1 MNITQAAIEKNRVT
15 TIALLVVAA
24 MGISSFLGLPQ
35 SEDPGF
41 LVRTAVVQTIFPGAS
56 PERVEQLVTDKLEK
70 VIQEIPELDYVGSQS
85 KTGVSIIHVNVR
97 EEYTVLRPIWDSLR
111 RKIDSAR
118 GDLPDDVRGP
128 FVNDEFGDVFGI
140 LLTITG
146 DGFSYA
152 EIKEVADEVRD
163 ELLLLEDV
171 AKVEIFGAQ
180 EERVF
185 VEYNNA
191 RLAEYGLSPIQLQQL
206 LEAQNIIIPGGSIT
220 TELEKIVLEPSGN
233 FESLEGIR
241 RTVIQIP
248 GSSDL
253 VYLEDLAEIRRGYI
267 DPPESMARGSEG
279 ECLALAI
286 SMREGGNIVELGA
299 VVRPALE
306 RLEAF
311 YPIGV
316 EFDWVQFAPDTVANL
331 VDGFVVNLYQAIGI
345 VTLVML
351 SFLGLRTG
359 LVVASLIPMAMLSTL
374 LMMSVLNIGLDQ
386 MSIASL
392 IIALGMLVD
401 NAIVMSE
408 SIMVSMAGGKKPVAA
423 AIESATELMIPLLTS
438 SLTTAAAFLPIYLA
452 ESAVGEYTAPL
463 FKVVTIT
470 LLCSWVLSLTMIP
483 MLCATFLRVEPQAE
497 DPYGSRFYRI
507 YRGLLLAGLRRR
519 GLTLVAVAGVFF
531 LAILGLGLVPNIF
544 FPSNDRPTFTVEVE
558 LPVGTPIERTGA
570 VVAEIEDFIRAE
582 LVTGAWPGEE
592 HVGWWG
598 RLMGKEPRPD
608 GVVNWATFVG
618 NGGPKFT
625 LGYNPGLKSPEYAI
639 LLVNTVTRPAVD
651 EIIPHIERFAGGRY
665 PDAKATVRPLSNG
678 PPAWPPVEVRLSGR
692 DTDVLFDLVDQV
704 KAKMREIPGTKLI
717 DDDWG
722 ARSKKLVVQVDGP
735 RARRAGVSN
744 QDVAISLRTFLDGLE
759 TTEYREGDQLIP
771 VTLRSVAAERQDFDK
786 LETLNVYSQST
797 GSSVSLKQ
805 VADIAVAWEPAQVKR
820 RDRLR
825 TVAVECAVEP
835 GTTAAEVDAVLLPW
849 LEEQAKGWAPG
860 YGFEIGG
867 ENESSGEANASI
879 GAKLPVAGLIIVM
892 LLVGQ
897 FNSIRRPL
905 IILIT
910 IPLGVIGVVVGLL
923 VARSYFGFMTLLGI
937 ISLAGIVINNAI
949 VLLDRIRIEIE
960 EGGLEPGQAI
970 LESAQKRLRP
980 ILLTTCTTIGGMIPL
995 WLGGGAMWE
1004 PMAISIIFGL
1014 AFATMLTLGVVPI
1027 LYSLFFR
1034 VSFEGFGRPRIDR
1047 VESGDGVSSST
1058 DS

>member
-1 MNITQAAIEKNRVT
+1 MSITRAAIEKNRVT
-15 TIALLVVAA
+15 AMALVVVAA
-24 MGISSFLGLPQ
+24 MGVSSYLGLPQ

-41 LVRTAVVQTIFPGAS
+41 LVRVAVVQTVFPGAS

-70 VIQEIPELDYVGSQS
+70 VIQEIPELDFVASRS

-97 EEYTVLRPIWDSLR
+97 EEYTDLRPIWDNLR
-111 RKIDSAR
+111 RKVDDAR
-118 GDLPDDVRGP
+118 GDLPEDVRGP

-140 LLTITG
+140 LMTITG
-146 DGFSYA
+146 DGFTYA
-152 EIKEVADEVRD
+152 EIKEVADGVRD

-171 AKVEIFGAQ
+171 AKVDIFGAQ
-180 EERVF
+180 DERVF

-191 RLAEYGLSPIQLQQL
+191 RLAEYGLSPVQLKQL

-220 TELEKIVLEPSGN
+220 TEFERIVLEPSGN

-248 GSSDL
+248 GSKDL
-253 VYLEDLAEIRRGYI
+253 VFLEDLAEISRGYV
-267 DPPESMARGSEG
+267 DPPQSMARGKDG

-286 SMREGGNIVELGA
+286 SMRKGGNIVELGE

-311 YPIGV
+311 YPVGID
-316 EFDWVQFAPDTVANL
+316 FDWVQFAPDTVADL
-331 VDGFVVNLYQAIGI
+331 VDGFVDNLIQAITI

-351 SFLGLRTG
+351 VFLGPRTG

-374 LMMSVLNIGLDQ
+374 VMMSVFSIGLDQ

-408 SIMVSMAGGKKPVAA
+408 SIMVSMAEGKRPAEA
-423 AIESATELMIPLLTS
+423 AIESAAELRTPLLTS

-452 ESAVGEYTAPL
+452 ESAVGEFTAPL

-483 MLCATFLRVEPQAE
+483 MLCAAFLRVEPQQGDA
-497 DPYGSRFYRI
+497 YGSRFYRA
-507 YRGLLLAGLRRR
+507 YRGFLVGALKRRR
-519 GLTLVAVAGVFF
+519 LSLAVIAGVFAVAMTGF
-531 LAILGLGLVPNIF
+531 GLVPKIF
-544 FPSNDRPTFTVEVE
+544 FPPNDRATFTVEVE
-558 LPVGTPIERTGA
+558 LPVGSPIERTA
-570 VVAEIEDFIRAE
+570 VVVAEIEDHLRDR
-582 LVTGAWPGEE
+582 LTVGVWPEKE
-592 HVGWWG
+592 RIGWW
-598 RLMGKEPRPD
+598 RKLTGKEARPD
-608 GVVNWATFVG
+608 GIVNWGTFIG

-625 LGYNPGLKSPEYAI
+625 LGYNPGLQSPEYGI
-639 LLVNTVTRPAVD
+639 LLVNTVSRPAVD
-651 EIIPHIERFAGGRY
+651 ELIPNLEAFAGEHH
-665 PDAKATVRPLSNG
+665 PDAKTTVRPLSNG

-722 ARSKKLVVQVDGP
+722 ARSKKLLVQVDGP

-744 QDVAISLRTFLDGLE
+744 QDVAISLQTFLEGLE

-771 VTLRSVAAERQDFDK
+771 VTLRSVVAERHDVDK
-786 LETLNVYSQST
+786 LETLNIYSQST
-797 GSSVSLKQ
+797 GSSVPLKQ
-805 VADIAVAWEPAQVKR
+805 VADVEVAWEPAQVKR
-820 RDRLR
+820 RNRLR
-825 TVAVECAVEP
+825 TVAVECAVDP

-849 LEEQAKGWAPG
+849 LEQQAKGWDPG
-860 YGFEIGG
+860 YSFEIGG
-867 ENESSGEANASI
+867 ENESSGEASASI

-892 LLVGQ
+892 LLVAQ
-897 FNSIRRPL
+897 FNSFRRPL

-949 VLLDRIRIEIE
+949 VLLDRIRIEIDDN
-960 EGGLEPGQAI
+960 GLAPRQAI

-980 ILLTTCTTIGGMIPL
+980 ILLTTCTTIGGMVPL

-1004 PMAISIIFGL
+1004 PMAITIIFGL

-1034 VSFEGFGRPRIDR
+1034 ISFK
-1047 VESGDGVSSST
+1047 